1 MSSSVAVTTGASRTT
16 GGPHGREGR
25 PANGPHGHH
34 ERKSRP
40 GRSAAAV
47 VAASVLVAVLAVAAT
62 ASGASAGAGSSLS
75 TAPEGMAAYA
85 ALLAHYRH
93 RVGVLRAEPSRQ
105 AARGST
111 LVVADPSGF
120 GRTTVAAVASFVRG
134 GGTLVVTGPTGE
146 ALLVGLLGK
155 RGAPIWQ
162 PGGAGTAFPARGQRL
177 LPGSIAEVAA
187 GNGGTWRPGSGT
199 GAPVLV
205 ERTGTGTLMMSAKA
219 GSGRVIALSD
229 PSVLDNSM
237 LARADNAAL
246 GLALA
251 GPAKSKVLFD
261 EAVHGYGTGFSAL
274 PPRWRLATELGV
286 VAALLW
292 MWSKARRL
300 GPARE
305 VRPPL
310 DPPRSRQ
317 VEALSLALARTRDP
331 AGAAAPARAAAL
343 GLLARRLGLDKG
355 GAGADPARIRQ
366 AAAAARIPTEVVEAV
381 VQPVSDE
388 EDVMEVGRALTWLS
402 R

>member
-1 MSSSVAVTTGASRTT
+1 M
-16 GGPHGREGR
+16 
-25 PANGPHGHH
+25 
-34 ERKSRP
+34 
-40 GRSAAAV
+40 

-62 ASGASAGAGSSLS
+62 ASRASAGPGSSLS

-85 ALLAHYRH
+85 ALLAHYRYT
-93 RVGVLRAEPSRQ
+93 VAVLRAEPSRQ

-120 GRTTVAAVASFVRG
+120 SRTTVAAVASFVRG

-155 RGAPIWQ
+155 PGAPIWQ

-177 LPGSIAEVAA
+177 LPGSIAKVAA
-187 GNGGTWRPGSGT
+187 GNGGTWRSGSGSGT
-199 GAPVLV
+199 AVLV
-205 ERTGTGTLMMSAKA
+205 ERTGALMVSAKA

-229 PSVLDNSM
+229 PSVLENSM

-343 GLLARRLGLDKG
+343 GLLARRLGLDKS
-355 GAGADPARIRQ
+355 GAGADPSRIRQ
-366 AAAAARIPTEVVEAV
+366 AATAARIPTEVVEAV

-388 EDVMEVGRALTWLS
+388 EDVMEVGRALSWLS